1 MSYRTDRRD
10 IWYQGLLMRVLAAL
24 LLILTTIGWALFA
37 WAALFPT
44 VALLGNYTL
53 QDGISVTIIYLIAP
67 LALAVAWSLLL
78 QRRLLA
84 GNQMKT
90 ASAIATFAAVFI

>member
-1 MSYRTDRRD
+1 
-10 IWYQGLLMRVLAAL
+10 MRVLVAL

-44 VALLGNYTL
+44 VELLGNYTL
-53 QDGISVTIIYLIAP
+53 QDGISVTVIYLIAP
-67 LALAVAWSLLL
+67 LVLAVAWSLLL

-84 GNQMKT
+84 PNQMKT
-90 ASAIATFAAVFI
+90 AGKVAIALAVFVALAWLIGVTIES